1 MVTNNAIVGNVSI
14 DHQKVV
20 VSNLGDTAS
29 LDRAAMDRD
38 TLADSVA
45 ITHFHDGW
53 LPSVF
58 QVLVVFSNRGER
70 IDCVVSANAGV
81 PAYDNV
87 RLKDG
92 AFANL
97 DVTAY
102 TAVGTNA
109 NASPNDG
116 TFFNNCG
123 GVDDSRFVDHKCSL
137 SGMSALDFSS
147 N

>member
-20 VSNLGDTAS
+20 ASDLGDAAS
-29 LDRAAMDRD
+29 LDCAAMDRD
-38 TLADSVA
+38 TLPDSVA
-45 ITHFHDGW
+45 IAHFHDSW
-53 LPSVF
+53 LSDVL
-58 QVLVVFSNRGER
+58 QVLVVFPDRGER
-70 IDCVVSANAGV
+70 IDCVLSANAGV
-81 PAYDNV
+81 PTYDNV

-102 TAVGTNA
+102 TAIGTNA

-123 GVDDSRFVDHKCSL
+123 RVDDSRFINHKCGL
-137 SGMSALDFSS
+137 
-147 N
+147 